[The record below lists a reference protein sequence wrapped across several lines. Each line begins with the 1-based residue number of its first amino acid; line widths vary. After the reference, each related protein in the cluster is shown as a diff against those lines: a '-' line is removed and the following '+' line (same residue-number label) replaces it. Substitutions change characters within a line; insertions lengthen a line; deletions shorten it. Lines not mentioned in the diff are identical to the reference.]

1 MNGIQ
6 DIWFYANKIIRSSRQ
21 LINEGLKPLGLSS
34 AEGNILFH
42 ILTRGQECAQEELV
56 EVLDISK
63 PAVSRALESLEGKD
77 FITRE
82 HDPQD
87 KRARWVRLTPKA
99 LDLGAQVQL
108 VYQDVFSSAA
118 RGVTEQDIAVFI
130 DLFRAVSENLTRVQT
145 IQEVK

>member
-6 DIWFYANKIIRSSRQ
+6 DIWFYANKIIRNSRQ

-63 PAVSRALESLEGKD
+63 PAVSRALESLEGKG

-82 HDPQD
+82 HDPLD
-87 KRARWVRLTPKA
+87 KRARRVRLTPKA
-99 LDLGAQVQL
+99 LQRGAQVQQ
-108 VYQDVFSSAA
+108 VYQDVFSAAA
-118 RGVTEQDIAVFI
+118 RGVTEQDIAAFI
-130 DLFRAVSENLTRVQT
+130 DLFRAVSENLSGVHT